1 MRTTARSRALCACG
15 LLAVCFTGFS
25 WRLVHVQ
32 VRQHA
37 SYAEV
42 ATAKHTARV
51 PIPAR
56 RGAICDSEG
65 EPLAQNEPI
74 RTVIADGS
82 LIQDRD
88 ALAGI
93 LAGPLQMPAGE
104 LRTMLARTV
113 WSEVQRKE
121 VPAQYIVLKKR
132 VPEIVASDLAAT
144 LAARRLRGIRFDQ
157 ETTRIYPN
165 ARLACHVLG
174 FASAGHTGVGG
185 VEQTFNRTLSGEDG
199 FRMIARDG
207 TGRELPQYRG
217 FERLP
222 RNGHNLRLTIDM
234 GLQNI
239 VETELDAACRLFK
252 PKSATVILMEPHS
265 GAVLALANRP
275 NFDLNDLKRGKL
287 EERRNRAIADLYEPG
302 STFKVVTAAAALDRR
317 IVGPQTMIFCENGY
331 FSAYRLR
338 DHAAYRYLSV
348 NDILVHSSNIGVA
361 KLAIQLG
368 EKNFYEYVRRFGF
381 GDSTGVSL
389 PAEERGV
396 VHPPQVWDKLTETRM
411 AMGHAVSVTPLQVA
425 AAMSA
430 IANGGK
436 LMMPQIV
443 KDVTDENGVVVSTF
457 PPQEVRPVC
466 RESAA
471 RAVRDAMVEV
481 VTPKGTASSARVF
494 GYKVAG
500 KTGTAQKPDG
510 HGNYLRD
517 KYVVSFAGFMP
528 AVDPAF
534 VAVVVFDEARAKQ
547 GQNYGGLVAA
557 PIFSRIAEKAARY
570 LGLPPTETR
579 MQGES
584 GGIFAREGKGILA
597 E

>member
-1 MRTTARSRALCACG
+1 MSTTARGRALFACG

-37 SYAEV
+37 DYAAV
-42 ATAKHTARV
+42 ATAKHTGRL

-56 RGAICDSEG
+56 RGTICDAQG

-74 RTVIADGS
+74 RTIIADAS
-82 LIQDRD
+82 LIQDRE
-88 ALAGI
+88 AAVEI
-93 LAGPLQMPAGE
+93 LAGPLALPPDE
-104 LRTMLARTV
+104 LRPMLARTA
-113 WSEVQRKE
+113 WSDAQQKE
-121 VPAQYIVLKKR
+121 LPAQYIVLKKR
-132 VPEIVASDLAAT
+132 VPETVATGLATA
-144 LAARRLRGIRFDQ
+144 LAARKIRGIRFDL
-157 ETTRIYPN
+157 ETARIYPN

-174 FASAGHTGVGG
+174 FASADNAGVGG
-185 VEQTFNRTLSGEDG
+185 VEQSFNATLSGEDG

-217 FERLP
+217 FERAP
-222 RNGHNLRLTIDM
+222 RHGQNLRLTIDM

-239 VETELDAACRLFK
+239 VETELEAACRLYR
-252 PKSATVILMEPHS
+252 PKSATVILMEPFT

-275 NFDLNDLKRGKL
+275 NFDLNDLNRGKAD
-287 EERRNRAIADLYEPG
+287 ERRNRAIADLYEPG
-302 STFKVVTAAAALDRR
+302 STFKIVTAAAALDRR

-331 FSAYRLR
+331 YQPYRLR

-348 NDILVHSSNIGVA
+348 NDIIKHSSNIGCA
-361 KLAIQLG
+361 KLAIQMG
-368 EKNFYEYVRRFGF
+368 DKNFYEYVRRFGF
-381 GDSTGVSL
+381 GDTTGIGL

-396 VHPPQVWDKLTETRM
+396 VHPPHVWDKLTETRM
-411 AMGHAVSVTPLQVA
+411 AMGHAITVTPLQVA

-436 LMMPQIV
+436 LMMPQVV
-443 KDVTDENGVVVSTF
+443 KDVTDEHGAVVSTF
-457 PPQEVRPVC
+457 PPQDVRPVC

-471 RAVRDAMVEV
+471 RAVRDAMIEV
-481 VTPKGTASSARVF
+481 CTPKGTAEKARVF
-494 GYKVAG
+494 GHLVAG

-510 HGNYLRD
+510 KGGYLRD
-517 KYVVSFAGFMP
+517 KYIVSFAGFMP
-528 AVDPAF
+528 AKDPAF
-534 VAVVVFDEARAKQ
+534 VAVVVFDDARTKQ

-557 PIFSRIAEKAARY
+557 PIFSRIGEKAARY
-570 LGLPPTETR
+570 LGIAATETR

-584 GGIFAREGKGILA
+584 GGIFAREGKGINA
-597 E
+597 Q

>member
-1 MRTTARSRALCACG
+1 MRTTARSRALFACG

-37 SYAEV
+37 EYAAIAV
-42 ATAKHTARV
+42 AKHTARV

-56 RGAICDSEG
+56 RGSITDTKG
-65 EPLAQNEPI
+65 QPLAQNEPI

-82 LIQDRD
+82 LIHDR
-88 ALAGI
+88 AAIVNI
-93 LAGPLQMPAGE
+93 LAGPLEMAPDE
-104 LRTMLARTV
+104 LHASLSRTI
-113 WSEVQRKE
+113 WSESKQKD
-121 VPAQYIVLKKR
+121 VPLQYIVLKKR
-132 VPEIVASDLAAT
+132 VPEIAANEIAQK
-144 LAARRLRGIRFDQ
+144 LAARKLRGIRFEE

-165 ARLACHVLG
+165 SRLACHVLG
-174 FASAGHTGVGG
+174 FASADHTGVGG
-185 VEQTFNRTLSGEDG
+185 IEQNFNQTLSGADG
-199 FRMIARDG
+199 FRIIGRDG
-207 TGRELPQYRG
+207 TGRELPQFRV
-217 FERLP
+217 FERPP
-222 RNGHNLRLTIDM
+222 RDGHNLRLTIDL

-239 VETELDAACRLFK
+239 VETELDDACKRYK
-252 PKSATVILMEPHS
+252 PKSATVILMDPRT

-302 STFKVVTAAAALDRR
+302 STFKVVTAAAAFDRR
-317 IVGPQTMIFCENGY
+317 IVGPETMIFCENGY
-331 FSAYRLR
+331 YQPYRLR

-361 KLAIQLG
+361 KLAIQMG

-381 GDSTGVSL
+381 GDNTGISL

-396 VHPPQVWDKLTETRM
+396 VHPPHVWDKLTETRM
-411 AMGHAVSVTPLQVA
+411 AMGHAVTVTPLQVA
-425 AAMSA
+425 SAMSV

-443 KDVTDENGVVVSTF
+443 QDVTDENGVVVSTF

-481 VTPKGTASSARVF
+481 VTPKGTAKEARVF

-510 HGNYLRD
+510 HGGYLRD

-528 AVDPAF
+528 AENPAF
-534 VAVVVFDEARAKQ
+534 VAVVVFDEAKTKQ
-547 GQNYGGLVAA
+547 GQNFGGLVAA
-557 PIFSRIAEKAARY
+557 PVFSNIADRAARY

-579 MQGES
+579 MQGET
-584 GGIFAREGKGILA
+584 GGTFAREGKGINA
-597 E
+597 Q